1 MRYVCKED
9 EEITIVKSVCAAL
22 VSHFPVSVSEEKECV
37 REGKWSAFVLQR
49 CNSKC
54 TWSRYFSTSFF
65 VCSCACSLIMIMI
78 TMEKLLQ
85 ASDWI
90 SVFHFSF
97 VKFEFVIS
105 DVVQQHRYKYIVTAM
120 SQYNILHKCR
130 YFTTAIPVLFH

>member
-9 EEITIVKSVCAAL
+9 EKTIVKSVCAAL
-22 VSHFPVSVSEEKECV
+22 MSHFPVSVSEEKECV

-49 CNSKC
+49 RNSKC
-54 TWSRYFSTSFF
+54 TWSRYFSTTFF
-65 VCSCACSLIMIMI
+65 VCSCACSLIMMI

-90 SVFHFSF
+90 SVFYFF

-130 YFTTAIPVLFH
+130 YFITAIPILFR